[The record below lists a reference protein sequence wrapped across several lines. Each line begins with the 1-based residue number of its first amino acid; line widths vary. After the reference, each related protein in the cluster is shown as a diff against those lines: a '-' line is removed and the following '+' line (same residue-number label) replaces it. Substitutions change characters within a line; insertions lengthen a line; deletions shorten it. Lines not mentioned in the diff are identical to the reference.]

1 MFGSDSFIFNDP
13 SDRKAKLCTT
23 EAKAVRTFGQEK
35 RWNLKHPPA
44 FPHFKKSQNHIRGER
59 KQNTKKKVSANQTWV
74 EKDQSFNPGEPLK
87 STKQETVE
95 TAKHESSG
103 DSVQDSIVQS
113 KDPPPQEL
121 QLPRIAQPQQVPS
134 QAPSA
139 DMLQSWLMTP
149 QLNSILAQ
157 RKHESIFKH
166 DLEEG
171 FLKRIARRKVR
182 RHVFGEINTKKV
194 YQFGT
199 ACTPFHALTTT
210 EMETLTFPSN
220 LPMTPRMMNRGIVCT
235 NESELKTIQ
244 LTFPEL
250 DEESA
255 KKSYPGD
262 RKKPFGPTKKST
274 LPLLVKM
281 SRSRFSENKKIS
293 GCHLPRVP
301 TVPASISLKW
311 GKF

>member
-1 MFGSDSFIFNDP
+1 
-13 SDRKAKLCTT
+13 
-23 EAKAVRTFGQEK
+23 
-35 RWNLKHPPA
+35 
-44 FPHFKKSQNHIRGER
+44 
-59 KQNTKKKVSANQTWV
+59 
-74 EKDQSFNPGEPLK
+74 
-87 STKQETVE
+87 
-95 TAKHESSG
+95 
-103 DSVQDSIVQS
+103 
-113 KDPPPQEL
+113 
-121 QLPRIAQPQQVPS
+121 
-134 QAPSA
+134 
-139 DMLQSWLMTP
+139 
-149 QLNSILAQ
+149 
-157 RKHESIFKH
+157 
-166 DLEEG
+166 
-171 FLKRIARRKVR
+171 
-182 RHVFGEINTKKV
+182 
-194 YQFGT
+194 
-199 ACTPFHALTTT
+199 
-210 EMETLTFPSN
+210 METLTFPSN

-274 LPLLVKM
+274 LPPLVKM